1 MNTSAHFFRTLIAPV
16 FVSLLLL
23 ACSSAPPEG
32 AVSARSRLTQLQSD
46 PQLASLAPVAI
57 KDAEDAVR
65 AAEKPQKDKEVSRH
79 LVFMADRKIDIARAQ
94 AEARLME
101 DQRKTLSEQ
110 RERARLE
117 ARTREADRA
126 RGEAVS
132 ARTEAD
138 VARSQAEAAGVAT
151 EAAKQQAEDL
161 QKQIAELN
169 ARTSDRGLVVTLGD
183 VLFAAGKAGLRG
195 HATSNLSKLAAFLNR
210 YQDRTVIIEGHTD
223 SVGSEASNLA
233 LSQRRADSVKS
244 YLVSQGIAS
253 ARLTASGKGESSPV
267 ADNHTASGRQQNRR
281 VEVIISNPDSP

>member
-1 MNTSAHFFRTLIAPV
+1 MKTSALFFKTLIAPV
-16 FVSLLLL
+16 LVSLLLM

-32 AVSARSRLTQLQSD
+32 AVNVRSKLTQLQSD

-57 KDAEDAVR
+57 KDAEGAVS
-65 AAEKPQKDKEVSRH
+65 AAEKPQKDKELSRH

-101 DQRKTLSEQ
+101 DQRKALSAQ
-110 RERARLE
+110 RETARLE
-117 ARTREADRA
+117 SRTREADRA

-151 EAAKQQAEDL
+151 EAARRQAEDL

-169 ARTSDRGLVVTLGD
+169 ARTTDRGLVVTLGD
-183 VLFAAGKAGLRG
+183 VLFATGKAEIRSR
-195 HATSNLSKLAAFLNR
+195 ASSNLSKLAAFLNR

-223 SVGSEASNLA
+223 GVGSEASNLA

-244 YLVSQGIAS
+244 YLVGQGIAPT
-253 ARLTASGKGESSPV
+253 RLTASGKGESAPV
-267 ADNHTASGRQQNRR
+267 ADNHSASGRRQNRR